1 MRLPRR
7 HHCSHPIRKIIVGYL
22 NIAPNQ
28 PVSQLADAIRSS
40 SPQRIFI
47 TGSSGCIGHYV
58 LESLLSQTD
67 HELFLLLRNPGKLQL
82 DITHHPNV
90 HVLNG
95 DIRAIDQF
103 SDLLGTMDSA
113 ILIATSWGGAPAI
126 YDINVTANLKIMSL
140 LNPDRVQQVL
150 YFSTASILN
159 QQNQPLKEAGQVSF
173 DYIRSKYQCHQK
185 LKDLAIFPKITTL
198 FPTLVFGGDTN
209 KPYSH
214 ISSGLSEV
222 TKWIDLIRFFSAD
235 GTLHFIHAQDVATV
249 VTYLI
254 DHAPQTGESRELV
267 LGNSALTVDE
277 AVTAVS
283 HYLGRSIYFRI
294 PLSQRLIDFFIKLFN
309 VRMEDWDRF
318 CLKYRHFTYQNPLTP
333 SSFGIETYC
342 ATVAELFQATGIESK
357 QRKTR

>member
-1 MRLPRR
+1 M
-7 HHCSHPIRKIIVGYL
+7 
-22 NIAPNQ
+22 
-28 PVSQLADAIRSS
+28 SQLAQDIRPF
-40 SPQRIFI
+40 PQRIFI
-47 TGSSGCIGHYV
+47 TGSSGCIGHYT
-58 LESLLSQTD
+58 LERLLHQTD
-67 HELFLLLRNPGKLQL
+67 HELFLLLRDPNKLQL
-82 DITHHPNV
+82 NIAQHPRV
-90 HVLNG
+90 HVLEG
-95 DIRAIDQF
+95 DIREVEKFA
-103 SDLLGTMDSA
+103 DLLGTMDSA

-126 YDINVTANLKIMSL
+126 YDINVTGNLKVMNL
-140 LNPDRVQQVL
+140 LDPDRIQQAI
-150 YFSTASILN
+150 YFSTASILD

-222 TKWIDLIRFFSAD
+222 TQWIDLIRFFSAD
-235 GTLHFIHAQDVATV
+235 GTLHFIHAQDVATM
-249 VTYLI
+249 VTHLV
-254 DHAPQTGESRELV
+254 DHPPKPGESRELV
-267 LGNSALTVDE
+267 LGNPALAVDD

-294 PLSQRLIDFFIKLFN
+294 PLSPGLIDFFIKLFK

-333 SSFGIETYC
+333 ASFGIDTYC
-342 ATVAELFQATGIESK
+342 ATVAELFQATGIEAK

>member
-1 MRLPRR
+1 M
-7 HHCSHPIRKIIVGYL
+7 S
-22 NIAPNQ
+22 Q
-28 PVSQLADAIRSS
+28 PAHSLQSP

-47 TGSSGCIGHYV
+47 TGASGCIGHYV
-58 LESLLSQTD
+58 LENLLSHSN
-67 HELFLLLRNPGKLQL
+67 HELFLLLRNPDKLLLNISHQRR
-82 DITHHPNV
+82 V
-90 HVLNG
+90 HILQG
-95 DIRAIDQF
+95 DIREVAQF

-126 YDINVTANLKIMSL
+126 YDINVTANLTLMEL
-140 LNPDRVQQVL
+140 LDPDRIQQVL
-150 YFSTASILN
+150 YFSTASILDR
-159 QQNQPLKEAGQVSF
+159 QNTPLKAAGQVSF

-185 LKDLAIFPKITTL
+185 LKTLAIYPKITTL

-214 ISSGLSEV
+214 ISSGLTEV

-235 GTLHFIHAQDVATV
+235 GTLHFIHAQDIATV
-249 VTYLI
+249 VGHLI
-254 DHAPQTGESRELV
+254 NHLPQINESRELV
-267 LGNSALTVDE
+267 LGNPALTVDD

-283 HYLGRSIYFRI
+283 HYLGRSIYFRL
-294 PLSQRLIDFFIKLFN
+294 PLSQGLIDFFIKLFN
-309 VRMEDWDRF
+309 VRMADWDRF

-333 SSFGIETYC
+333 SSFGIDTYC

>member
-1 MRLPRR
+1 M
-7 HHCSHPIRKIIVGYL
+7 HPSVGMPDL
-22 NIAPNQ
+22 RGTLQLWRCVVIFRPIS
-28 PVSQLADAIRSS
+28 PVSHLAPVIKP

-47 TGSSGCIGHYV
+47 TGASGCIGHYV
-58 LESLLSQTD
+58 VERLLEHTD
-67 HELFLLLRNPGKLQL
+67 HELFLLLRNPDKLQL
-82 DITHHPNV
+82 NV
-90 HVLNG
+90 SDCPRVKILQG
-95 DIRAIDQF
+95 DIRTVDEFA
-103 SDLLGTMDSA
+103 DLLGTMDSA

-126 YDINVTANLKIMSL
+126 YDINVTANLKLMNL
-140 LNPDRVQQVL
+140 LDPDRIQQVL
-150 YFSTASILN
+150 YFSTASILDR
-159 QQNQPLKEAGQVSF
+159 QNQPLEVAGQVSF
-173 DYIRSKYQCHQK
+173 DYIRSKHECHQK

-198 FPTLVFGGDTN
+198 FPTLVFGGDTD

-249 VTYLI
+249 VTHLV
-254 DHAPQTGESRELV
+254 DHAPKSGESRELV
-267 LGNSALTVDE
+267 LGNPALSVND

-283 HYLGRSIYFRI
+283 RYLGRSIYFRI
-294 PLSQRLIDFFIKLFN
+294 PLSQGLIDFFIKLFK

-333 SSFGIETYC
+333 ASFGMDTHC
-342 ATVAELFQATGIESK
+342 ATVAELFQATGIESN